1 VFAVPCC
8 LCVCYCGD
16 VWVLLAVGR
25 LSVGGASIQG
35 VQKGQDDLNPTPAAN
50 NKEQTTIKTFYY

>member
-1 VFAVPCC
+1 VPCC

-50 NKEQTTIKTFYY
+50 NKEQRTIKTF